1 VKSHQRERRAT
12 EGPRLRGHPGADHA
26 RRGHRRRSDQ
36 SGPDRAE
43 PGHRRLPRI
52 SLRCTDLPP
61 VPAARQLG
69 LAADSDRPQAEAAKA
84 RSGPERVL
92 PSYSPCSDPRDRET
106 NSSRFRPVSS
116 GVLNLRKGMNRRS
129 GSPGDLRN
137 RSDSAAIGIGSVGRA
152 SRTRRRCSAALRQQK
167 AISSQFRPVAAE
179 RFPRWAGRES
189 NPPAF
194 AAVLQSVA
202 CDVIGA

>member
-1 VKSHQRERRAT
+1 MRSLRPGGGLRLVPWTTDQIAR
-12 EGPRLRGHPGADHA
+12 GPFTAASESRSAVGRCLPGLARDADDAWSLRTSIRLGGA
-26 RRGHRRRSDQ
+26 
-36 SGPDRAE
+36 
-43 PGHRRLPRI
+43 RLPRI

-61 VPAARQLG
+61 VPAARQLR

-92 PSYSPCSDPRDRET
+92 PSYSPCSDPRDREK

-137 RSDSAAIGIGSVGRA
+137 RSDSAAIGIGSVGHA
-152 SRTRRRCSAALRQQK
+152 SRTRRRCSAAVKTPSAGGGTLR
-167 AISSQFRPVAAE
+167 V
-179 RFPRWAGRES
+179 
-189 NPPAF
+189 
-194 AAVLQSVA
+194 
-202 CDVIGA
+202 